1 MSKNKKELKEKTK
14 RAEELSAYY
23 RSGVMNENTL
33 EFLQK
38 EDFSNLMDV
47 ARFAE
52 FGRST
57 AIQSAF
63 CIGYIAGKDGVD
75 NEQK

>member
-1 MSKNKKELKEKTK
+1 MSFFKDKKKIKKAQELCD
-14 RAEELSAYY
+14 YY
-23 RSGVMNENTL
+23 RKEVIREDILENIGY
-33 EFLQK
+33 EN
-38 EDFSNLMDV
+38 FSNLMDV

-52 FGRST
+52 LGRST

-63 CIGYIAGKDGVD
+63 CIGYIAGKGGVD